1 MGLLRTPRLLSV
13 YLFLLIM
20 GILFP
25 VPAAGFELL
34 ISEWLGL
41 LDSSMIGNFIL
52 IKEVLDGQVLG
63 TVVCEEISLLSGHV
77 NFRPFILLVDGH
89 CDPLLG
95 DEIEVFLSYT
105 QSIHPS
111 RCNTY
116 NNDGRGIVRQNFGTL
131 RN

>member
-1 MGLLRTPRLLSV
+1 
-13 YLFLLIM
+13 
-20 GILFP
+20 
-25 VPAAGFELL
+25 
-34 ISEWLGL
+34 
-41 LDSSMIGNFIL
+41 MIGNFIL

-116 NNDGRGIVRQNFGTL
+116 NNDGRGIVRQTFGTL